1 MYTFSPNNRGLVS
14 NLEHAF
20 PSFLYHYFFQAFNI
34 VKNNI
39 IINTKLMW
47 LQHQQR
53 MLLQKSSGM
62 SIFEEN
68 LELSEKFQAKTNEN
82 GDFR

>member
-1 MYTFSPNNRGLVS
+1 
-14 NLEHAF
+14 
-20 PSFLYHYFFQAFNI
+20 
-34 VKNNI
+34 
-39 IINTKLMW
+39 MW